1 MEKCT
6 EIWSIW
12 AFAISVLSLAIN
24 IIKVIYDTYAHQ
36 ATFVPKYYYDFE
48 KIIKAKGMSVVK
60 LKLKLERSKIPYYIN
75 SIELLNSKTPIVSY
89 SIGNFDCDENRMEFK
104 KNKLINIYHLIQT
117 PPISK
122 TVSNKKEIE
131 LTITVPMI
139 LKENRSVRI
148 GFGYDKH
155 PHNSFVSIRLPPEF
169 GSIE

>member
-1 MEKCT
+1 MKNST

-12 AFAISVLSLAIN
+12 AFTISVLSLAIN

-75 SIELLNSKTPIVSY
+75 SIELLNSKTPIVFY

-117 PPISK
+117 PLFQKRFPTK
-122 TVSNKKEIE
+122 
-131 LTITVPMI
+131 
-139 LKENRSVRI
+139 R
-148 GFGYDKH
+148 
-155 PHNSFVSIRLPPEF
+155 RLN
-169 GSIE
+169 

>member
-117 PPISK
+117 PLFQKRFPTK
-122 TVSNKKEIE
+122 
-131 LTITVPMI
+131 
-139 LKENRSVRI
+139 R
-148 GFGYDKH
+148 
-155 PHNSFVSIRLPPEF
+155 RLN
-169 GSIE
+169 